1 VGADT
6 VLKAEN
12 IKKLI
17 GNYEILKGINFSIKR
32 GEFVSI
38 VGASGS
44 GKSTLLY
51 ILGLL
56 DTPTEGKIFLENKEV
71 DFSQEKKLAALRNR
85 KFGFIFQFHY
95 LISEFTALENVMIPM
110 LKAGVDSKRAKEKA
124 EYLLERLGL
133 KDKILRKPYQLSGG
147 EQQRVAIA
155 RAIANDPILLLAD
168 EPTGNLDSVNTQK
181 VMEIFQELNSEGTT
195 IVMVTHERELTRMT
209 HRVVEIKDGEIVEET
224 TLV

>member
-1 VGADT
+1 
-6 VLKAEN
+6 
-12 IKKLI
+12 
-17 GNYEILKGINFSIKR
+17 
-32 GEFVSI
+32 
-38 VGASGS
+38 
-44 GKSTLLY
+44 
-51 ILGLL
+51 
-56 DTPTEGKIFLENKEV
+56 
-71 DFSQEKKLAALRNR
+71 
-85 KFGFIFQFHY
+85 
-95 LISEFTALENVMIPM
+95 MIPM

-155 RAIANDPILLLAD
+155 RALANDPILLLAD